1 MGFALPSG
9 MFSRRAILG
18 AGAMAG
24 MASPA
29 AFAMQVPAS
38 EFGLEPNVA
47 RDQSGTF
54 RKALDTAGGRGVFL
68 PPGVYLASGLEITK
82 PTVLMGVPGL
92 TRIVSS
98 TGGTILSVLDAPA
111 VTLSGLVLDGAA
123 TGQDSDAPPI
133 LAALGARDLALESLT
148 LRKAAGTGID
158 LRRSSG
164 SIRHCTIAECGET
177 GLFALDCSGL
187 EIVHNHVLDIAN
199 NGIQVWQSEAHED
212 GALVAFNRIER
223 IAARSGGNG
232 PYGNGINV
240 YRAGNVTVSQNRITD
255 CTFSAVRAHSASNVQ
270 IIANNCSRLD
280 ETGLYVEFAFEGA
293 VVANNIV
300 ERAGNGISIT
310 NFDQGGRLAACTGNV
325 VRDMLGARS
334 NPETR
339 AIGISVEADTAVTGN
354 VVENAPHAGLW
365 LGWGYAMRNI
375 AATGNMVRNCGIG
388 IAASI
393 ADRAE
398 HGLIAN
404 NVISGSKTAA
414 ILGMDH
420 LEVVTGDLVLPGA
433 SIPERLTV
441 SGNLA
446 T

>member
-1 MGFALPSG
+1 

-29 AFAMQVPAS
+29 AFATQVPAS
-38 EFGLEPNVA
+38 EFGVEPNVA
-47 RDQSGTF
+47 RDQSQALQ
-54 RKALDTAGGRGVFL
+54 KAVDAAAGRALFL
-68 PPGVYLASGLEITK
+68 PPGVYLAAGIEITK
-82 PTVLMGVPGL
+82 PLGLSGVPGL
-92 TRIVSS
+92 TRIVT
-98 TGGTILSVLDAPA
+98 TGGTILTVRDAPS

-123 TGQDSDAPPI
+123 NEASSEAPPV
-133 LAALGARDLALESLT
+133 LAGLGARDLAIEALAV
-148 LRKAAGTGID
+148 RKGGGTGLD
-158 LRRSSG
+158 LRRCSG
-164 SIRHCTIAECGET
+164 SIRHSSIAECGET
-177 GLFALDCSGL
+177 AIFALDCSGL

-199 NGIQVWQSEAHED
+199 NGIQVWQSEARED

-223 IAARSGGNG
+223 VAARSGGNG

-240 YRAGNVTVSQNRITD
+240 YRAGNVTVSQNRVSD
-255 CTFSAVRAHSASNVQ
+255 CTFSAVRAHSASNVL
-270 IIANNCSRLD
+270 ILANNCSRLD

-293 VVANNIV
+293 VVADNIV

-334 NPETR
+334 NPSTR

-354 VVENAPHAGLW
+354 VVENASHAGLW

-393 ADRAE
+393 AEKAE

-420 LEVVTGDLVLPGA
+420 SEAVTGDLALPGA
-433 SIPERLTV
+433 TIPERLTV
-441 SGNLA
+441 AGNLA